1 MNEVIIKVVNKV
13 ATNATPNVPIVCG
26 NSTYNVTFD
35 FDEEWAAEDTR
46 VARFVFYKGR
56 KSYFK
61 EQTFSG
67 NTVNVPILSGI
78 DYVLVGVYS
87 GELSTT
93 TPARVICRRSILCD
107 SAEEQIGEDQKKTLQ
122 TQIADLGNQIT
133 DFGNQIEGLGNQ
145 TADFGN
151 QIEDLGNQTTDLDN
165 RVTDLDN
172 QITELGDLVPKVTD
186 ADEGYFVRVVG
197 GKLSAVPVPSTVEE
211 WTFTLEDDSTVT
223 KKVVVME

>member
-13 ATNATPNVPIVCG
+13 ATNATPNVHIVCG

-35 FDEEWAAEDTR
+35 FDEEWAAESTR

-61 EQTFSG
+61 EQTFTG

-93 TPARVICRRSILCD
+93 TPARVLCKRSILCD
-107 SAEEQIGEDQKKTLQ
+107 SAEEQIGEDQKRTLQ
-122 TQIADLGNQIT
+122 AQVADLGNQIADLGNQTT
-133 DFGNQIEGLGNQ
+133 DLGNQIEGLGNPANLH
-145 TADFGN
+145 TNAKDSLVNAINEVDG
-151 QIEDLGNQTTDLDN
+151 
-165 RVTDLDN
+165 R
-172 QITELGDLVPKVTD
+172 VPKVTED
-186 ADEGYFVRVVG
+186 NEGHFVRVVN
-197 GKLSAVPVPSTVEE
+197 GKLSAVPVAAEE
-211 WTFTLEDDSTVT
+211 WTFTLDDDSTVT
-223 KKVVVME
+223 KKVVVM